1 MIDQGLDDVH
11 SFRVHVVFSQPFMD
25 GAGNFSKFVPPLI
38 VWGLDMEISDE
49 EEEFEEGKKNIRVEL
64 ETL

>member
-1 MIDQGLDDVH
+1 MIDQGLGDVH

-25 GAGNFSKFVPPLI
+25 GAGNFSKFVAPLI

-49 EEEFEEGKKNIRVEL
+49 EEEFEEEKNIRVEL